1 MAGKG
6 NPRKYKNVEELQKG
20 IDAYFEEC
28 DAKGEPYT
36 VTGLALALD
45 IDRSTLLRYEKEFE
59 EDYRVTVKKAKT
71 KVENNIEKFSMMGK
85 YNPTMSIFNLK
96 NNFGWKDKYETDQTI
111 KAEVVELTLEEKE
124 QRLKDL
130 KERLDEVYGD

>member
-6 NPRKYKNVEELQKG
+6 NPRKYPNVEVLQQA

-59 EDYRVTVKKAKT
+59 EDYRTTVKKAKT
-71 KVENNIEKFSMMGK
+71 RVENNIEKFSMMGK
-85 YNPTMSIFNLK
+85 YNPTMAIFNLK
-96 NNFGWKDKYETDQTI
+96 NNFGWKDKQ
-111 KAEVVELTLEEKE
+111 EVESTVTAKVEMTQEEKE
-124 QRLKDL
+124 EKLKAL
-130 KERLDEVYGD
+130 KERLDDVYGD

>member
-71 KVENNIEKFSMMGK
+71 KVENNIETKTKSFKVS
-85 YNPTMSIFNLK
+85 
-96 NNFGWKDKYETDQTI
+96 
-111 KAEVVELTLEEKE
+111 
-124 QRLKDL
+124 
-130 KERLDEVYGD
+130 

>member
-111 KAEVVELTLEEKE
+111 KAEVVELTLEQKE

-130 KERLDEVYGD
+130 KERLDDVYGD

>member
-1 MAGKG
+1 MAKMGK
-6 NPRKYKNVEELQKG
+6 PRKYKNVEELQKG
-20 IDAYFEEC
+20 IDAYFKEC
-28 DAKGEPYT
+28 DDKGEPYT
-36 VTGLALALD
+36 VTGLALTLD

-59 EDYRVTVKKAKT
+59 EEYRVTVKNAKT
-71 KVENNIEKFSMMGK
+71 KIENNIEKFSMMGK

-111 KAEVVELTLEEKE
+111 KAEVVELTLEQKE